1 MKRKGLPWPGG
12 SVTVLVIL
20 LLAGGWLAGQRLL
33 PPAAPETEEHR
44 ETFREWLWGTR
55 SLDLAVQ
62 VGIIFVGALGIAA
75 LLPRG
80 DEDPPEEAL
89 LSEGPLALDDEEGE
103 DELVMGGLENA
114 AQGEPDDQF

>member
-1 MKRKGLPWPGG
+1 VSRENLPWLG
-12 SVTVLVIL
+12 LAIL
-20 LLAGGWLAGQRLL
+20 LLAGGWFVSQRLVL
-33 PPAAPETEEHR
+33 SSPTDQDAR

-80 DEDPPEEAL
+80 DETLRGDETPHRDPDTLGSGGSEEQ
-89 LSEGPLALDDEEGE
+89 GRQDER
-103 DELVMGGLENA
+103 L
-114 AQGEPDDQF
+114 